1 MPPKPRPSWAWALR
15 VLFLGHRR
23 QIQGAWER
31 ESPAPRGSSRETT
44 AGDTAGQLSR
54 TSRTIEI
61 KEKQL
66 RFVWLIDEL
75 PQNQNPEVLP
85 CTLPREDTS
94 SHAVA

>member
-61 KEKQL
+61 KVKRVRQGEEAEKSQQ
-66 RFVWLIDEL
+66 D
-75 PQNQNPEVLP
+75 PQPQK
-85 CTLPREDTS
+85 
-94 SHAVA
+94 